1 MPARRR
7 ELFSELALNGD
18 GSPDPIGMIAFAQLN
33 ADLYET
39 LSHIERQEDRTTD
52 HQDVEDW
59 LSKLP
64 DSRLADYNERAK
76 AWLDAYAWKLMAPE
90 IARREEAARNSAIVQ
105 QIERATAWPKSL
117 VQNVVGGFIATGI
130 FFMLLVALYLTGLI
144 DPSPADVASSVNG
157 G

>member
-1 MPARRR
+1 
-7 ELFSELALNGD
+7 
-18 GSPDPIGMIAFAQLN
+18 MIAFAQLN

-39 LSHIERQEDRTTD
+39 LDHIERQQKRETD
-52 HQDVEDW
+52 HADIEDW
-59 LSKLP
+59 LNKLP
-64 DSRLADYNERAK
+64 DSRLADYEERARSWLMTF
-76 AWLDAYAWKLMAPE
+76 AWDILGPE
-90 IARREEAARNSAIVQ
+90 IAEREEAARNSAIVQ